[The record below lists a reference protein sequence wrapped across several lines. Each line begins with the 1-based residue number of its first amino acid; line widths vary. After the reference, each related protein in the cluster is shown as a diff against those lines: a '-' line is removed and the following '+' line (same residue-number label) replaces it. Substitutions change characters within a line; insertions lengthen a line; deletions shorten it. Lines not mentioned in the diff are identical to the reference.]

1 MKTTDLPLHNHID
14 LLSADDLEVVVG
26 SVKHTVEIN
35 LAAKRFWSDPV
46 HFKLSLPVRNQI
58 FNLALEE

>member
-26 SVKHTVEIN
+26 SVKHTVELK

-46 HFKLSLPVRNQI
+46 HFKLSLPVRTKI
-58 FNLALEE
+58 LHLAPEE